1 MKRRL
6 WDIRKYL
13 VEIRTGSFFLVA
25 FILLFIALM
34 SMRELSFV
42 KGHYIFKIRFDFA
55 EGMRAA
61 SPVRF
66 CGVDIGEVK
75 EVRIE
80 EENNMPVVY
89 VFAKIQNGVQ
99 IPRNS
104 NFFINSLSLFGE
116 KYLEITPPMKIT
128 DYYKE
133 GDTAEGISPTP
144 LFHVFNSFNKTMNE
158 VNEFVKDGKIRTSL
172 ENTITNVEE
181 LTADLKKNPWKLL
194 HKPRGK

>member
-25 FILLFIALM
+25 FILLFIALI
-34 SMRELSFV
+34 SMRELSFF
-42 KGHYIFKIRFDFA
+42 KGTYILKVRFNFA

-61 SPVRF
+61 SPIRF

-75 EVRIE
+75 EVMIQQE
-80 EENNMPVVY
+80 DNQPVVY
-89 VFAKIQNGVQ
+89 VYAKIQNGVQ
-99 IPRNS
+99 IPRNA

-116 KYLEITPPMKIT
+116 KYLEITPPLQIT

-144 LFHVFNSFNKTMNE
+144 LFHTFNSFNKTMNE
-158 VNEFVKDGKIRTSL
+158 VTEFVKDGKIRTSI
-172 ENTITNVEE
+172 ENTVSNVEE

-194 HKPRGK
+194 HMPRQK